1 MEEATGVVE
10 DALGRGRGLFEQR
23 AWQECWSALTAAD
36 EQSPLAVDDLRLLSI
51 SAYLAGHEESSADA
65 LARAYRLAL
74 ETDDVSLAAQV
85 SFWLAFMLLNTGA
98 VARGS
103 GWATRSRQ
111 LVEEHGLHG
120 VEPALLKVMD
130 AHQLIETER
139 TAEGLSLAREALRD
153 SEGID
158 DPDLR
163 PLATLTVAQALMRL
177 GRGREALDYMDD
189 VIVAIAVDDV
199 NPIITGLAYCA
210 ATATCLSLYELRR
223 AREWATA
230 LSRWCDDQPGLV
242 PYRGHCLVH
251 RAQVMTLQGAWAD
264 ALDETVQACER
275 MPQPAVGVAYYQL
288 GELHR
293 LMGAFDQAEEAYRV
307 ANSWGRRPE
316 PGLVRLRLAQG
327 RPDVAEHTIRRLYA
341 EEHDGP
347 TRAEILVVTVEV
359 MLEVGD
365 VETAQAA
372 CAELTEMAEGLD
384 SPMLRATSGQCS
396 GSVALAVGDPERALG
411 LLRRAWRAWQDLDL
425 PYDAARTRILIARG
439 LRALGDEDSAQM
451 ELDAARTALDRIG
464 AAPDVHRVDLLAGNP
479 VTDQGS
485 LTPREVEVVRLV
497 ARGHTNRAV
506 ANELFLSEKTVA
518 RHLSNVYAK
527 LGISSR
533 AAATAY
539 AYDHGLV

>member
-1 MEEATGVVE
+1 MDDATGMVE
-10 DALGRGRGLFEQR
+10 DALGRGRGLFERR

-36 EQSPLAVDDLRLLSI
+36 EQSPLAVDDLKLLSI

-65 LARAYRLAL
+65 LARAYRIAL
-74 ETDDVSLAAQV
+74 ETGEVSLAAQA
-85 SFWLAFMLLNTGA
+85 SFWLAFMLLNTGE

-111 LVEEHGLHG
+111 LVEEHGLDG
-120 VEPALLKVMD
+120 AEAAFLKVMD
-130 AHQLIETER
+130 AHQLIETGQ
-139 TAEGLSLAREALRD
+139 AGDGLQLAQEALTA

-163 PLATLTVAQALMRL
+163 ALATLTVAQALMRL

-189 VIVAIAVDDV
+189 VIVSIAVDDV
-199 NPIITGLAYCA
+199 NPIIMGLAYCA

-293 LMGAFDQAEEAYRV
+293 LMGAFDQAEEAYRE

-327 RPDVAEHTIRRLYA
+327 RLDAAEATIRRLYA
-341 EEHDGP
+341 EEHDGL
-347 TRAEILVVTVEV
+347 THAEILVVTVEV

-365 VETAQAA
+365 VETARSA
-372 CAELTEMAEGLD
+372 CAELTEMAEGVD
-384 SPMLRATSGQCS
+384 SPMLRATSGQCT
-396 GSVALAVGDPERALG
+396 GAVALAVGDPERALG

-425 PYDAARTRILIARG
+425 PYDAARTRVLIARG

-451 ELDAARTALDRIG
+451 ELDSARAALDRIG
-464 AAPDVHRVDLLAGNP
+464 A
-479 VTDQGS
+479 
-485 LTPREVEVVRLV
+485 TPTCTASTCSPGTRCP
-497 ARGHTNRAV
+497 ARAH
-506 ANELFLSEKTVA
+506 
-518 RHLSNVYAK
+518 
-527 LGISSR
+527 
-533 AAATAY
+533 
-539 AYDHGLV
+539 